1 MRRLT
6 HRGLAV
12 ASTVTATALMAL
24 TLPGGLA
31 QAATSVGLA
40 TLKVS
45 SQSAQA
51 TEVTYTIGFTA
62 TSGLAAGG
70 KVTLTGPAGTA
81 FPASGSNWTL
91 ADDTTGNDGGTLN
104 FTSTGTTAIA
114 TLSGLSVNPGDRV
127 TITALGIGNTSTAG
141 SHNLAVSTSA
151 DTTPVNAPFTI
162 KAKRAVGSVTAQLS
176 SSAVS
181 ATGVTYTVGF
191 TATDGLWKTGSTI
204 TLTAPSGT
212 KFPAPGAADA
222 AYFVNNDGGP
232 ADSCGPSTVS
242 VTGSGDTVTL
252 TCGGAGAQPIP
263 SGNRVTVSI
272 TGVKN
277 AGTVGT
283 KTLSVTTT
291 SDPKTASASYSLS
304 SSAGLTSVAAP
315 MLTRSSSAAGA
326 SATWTVG
333 FTATQ
338 GWFESQVKLTAPAG
352 TTFPANASEYSA
364 YNDTSG
370 NVYGVSLVG
379 TPGRTVTLVA
389 DAAAGFGN
397 DEFEATPVAA
407 GDHITLTISGVT
419 NPAGGGSL
427 SLSTGAD
434 PVAVS
439 IPLTG
444 SASTPN
450 LTLTST
456 SAGASAVEYVAG
468 FTATVTK
475 TVTTVTLTFPA
486 GTTFFSTASCDLIRD
501 DTTGDQGICLT
512 PSVTG
517 DTVTL
522 TTSSTF
528 GQFTVSAGDY
538 VTVAV
543 YGVTNT
549 TSTGSQSVGLTTSDV
564 SGTVTLPG
572 FSVTAA
578 APVTSPGVLLDSYAA
593 GATQASYTVS
603 FIASEGLDTGGDF
616 NVDPSSITI
625 TVPGATFTASNVC
638 DLIFDGSN
646 GQPSN
651 CPNNPP
657 VISGGGDTI
666 TINDLAARV
675 APGDQVTVFVFGGQN
690 PPAAG
695 SHQLTVSTSGSNGA
709 ASPPGISFTAAT
721 KVTDAAL
728 WLSSSLHGAT
738 NVTYTV
744 GFTVANGLSGGNDA
758 IGGSTV
764 TITAPAGTVFPSNG
778 CTGVTVRDDTYW
790 TAGCAATTGG
800 GTNVLTIS
808 GPQVQ
813 PKDHVTVTI
822 EGVTNAAAGSKTL
835 HVSTSSDATSVP
847 VTYHL
852 T

>member
-1 MRRLT
+1 ML
-6 HRGLAV
+6 
-12 ASTVTATALMAL
+12 
-24 TLPGGLA
+24 
-31 QAATSVGLA
+31 
-40 TLKVS
+40 
-45 SQSAQA
+45 
-51 TEVTYTIGFTA
+51 
-62 TSGLAAGG
+62 
-70 KVTLTGPAGTA
+70 
-81 FPASGSNWTL
+81 
-91 ADDTTGNDGGTLN
+91 
-104 FTSTGTTAIA
+104 
-114 TLSGLSVNPGDRV
+114 
-127 TITALGIGNTSTAG
+127 
-141 SHNLAVSTSA
+141 TSA
-151 DTTPVNAPFTI
+151 DTTLVNAPFTI
-162 KAKRAVGSVTAQLS
+162 KAKRAVGSETVQLS
-176 SSAVS
+176 SAAVS

-191 TATDGLWKTGSTI
+191 TATDGLWNAGSTI

-212 KFPAPGAADA
+212 KFPASGAADS
-222 AYFVNNDGGP
+222 AYFVNDDGGP
-232 ADSCGPSTVS
+232 SDNCGPSTVS

-252 TCGGAGAQPIP
+252 TCGGAGSQPIP
-263 SGNRVTVSI
+263 AGNRVTVSI

-277 AGTVGT
+277 ASTSGT

-291 SDPKTASASYSLS
+291 SDPKKASASYSLS
-304 SSAGLTSVAAP
+304 SSAAFTSVAAP

-326 SATWTVG
+326 AGAWTVG

-338 GWFESQVKLTAPAG
+338 GWYESQVKLTAPAG
-352 TTFPANASEYSA
+352 TAFPTNATDYSS

-379 TPGRTVTLVA
+379 TPGHTVTVVV

-419 NPAGGGSL
+419 NPTGGGSL

-439 IPLTG
+439 IPLNG

-475 TVTTVTLTFPA
+475 TVTTVTLTLPG
-486 GTTFFSTASCDLIRD
+486 GTKFFSTASCDLIRD

-522 TTSSTF
+522 ATSLTF

-564 SGTVTLPG
+564 SGPVSLPAINLT
-572 FSVTAA
+572 TAA
-578 APVTSPGVLLDSYAA
+578 SVTSPGVLLDTYAA

-603 FIASEGLDTGGDF
+603 FIASEGLNTGGDF
-616 NVDPSSITI
+616 NVDPCSVTI
-625 TVPGATFTASNVC
+625 TVPGATFPASNVC

-646 GQPSN
+646 GQTSN

-657 VISGGGDTI
+657 VISGGGNTI
-666 TINDLAARV
+666 TINDLAARI
-675 APGDQVTVFVFGGQN
+675 APGDQVTVFVYGGQN
-690 PPAAG
+690 PSATG
-695 SHQLTVSTSGSNGA
+695 SQQLTVSTSGSNGA
-709 ASPPGISFTAAT
+709 ASPPDFSLTAAT

-728 WLSSSLHGAT
+728 WLSSSVHSAT

-744 GFTVANGLSGGNDA
+744 GFTVANGLSGGNDQV
-758 IGGSTV
+758 GGSTV
-764 TITAPAGTVFPSNG
+764 TISAPAGTVFPSNG
-778 CTGVTVRDDTYW
+778 CTGVSVRDDTYW
-790 TAGCAATTGG
+790 TSNCAATNGG

-835 HVSTSSDATSVP
+835 HVSTSSDATPVA